1 MRKWIP
7 RALMIIVVVLVA
19 LLGMFFFTGR
29 ERQKQSKS
37 TDRDTIVKENVKV
50 LTGDMNEDE
59 MPTEVTDGRLVF
71 KKDPKYKKGDVVV
84 SGCITEAENG
94 FVRRIIR
101 VEKSKSSYIFYTEP
115 AVLTDVFEK
124 AHIVKRVQL
133 TEDGMKEAMYHQ
145 VDGFSVG
152 EETDPKFRNLSTQS
166 EENGGGKKQS
176 ENNASDIS
184 ITPNTDYMFGAG
196 IDISDEGISISGGAG
211 VSVWLEMNIDI
222 DHGEIVCSMALKSEG
237 GADLS
242 VDFAES
248 LQELPEPPSIEKT
261 ILKKRL
267 PNGEFSFNGI
277 PLVFTNE
284 LEITAEAKASIEGS
298 MGVSFNVSFDGT
310 QGFEYDSKTGKVEEL
325 NVANA
330 DTSGL
335 EWKAVEVSTSASAG
349 ADAHLIV
356 KLYGC
361 SGIDAAI
368 GVHGSVEGTVKL
380 ASTTES
386 VGDIG
391 QLDMEI
397 GPDISGTL
405 VAKVPVFA
413 SGLIEQ
419 PLFSVKLPSFWESHW
434 PTEEEKQDMLNT
446 EEQSTQDASAGDE
459 VLTAPDSHHQ
469 EDSQN
474 GLYVTKWGQ
483 VNRVKYPTFQF
494 KIPKGWKITT
504 EEIEDTS
511 NLVRERVE
519 MENDEGLTVS
529 YWDFSGELG
538 MHGHMAS
545 WSEITKAAD
554 SEFEP
559 GIPDGTDEDYSYIG
573 KMMVAKIHVTK
584 QWQEPIDEDWEP
596 TDWTFYAV
604 LPESFAKEIDFA
616 GLSGMLETFSF
627 QYPHYHV
634 FMASAPNGTFTEEQE
649 AEVIDIL
656 KSFTTTSSIY

>member
-1 MRKWIP
+1 
-7 RALMIIVVVLVA
+7 
-19 LLGMFFFTGR
+19 
-29 ERQKQSKS
+29 
-37 TDRDTIVKENVKV
+37 
-50 LTGDMNEDE
+50 
-59 MPTEVTDGRLVF
+59 
-71 KKDPKYKKGDVVV
+71 
-84 SGCITEAENG
+84 
-94 FVRRIIR
+94 
-101 VEKSKSSYIFYTEP
+101 
-115 AVLTDVFEK
+115 
-124 AHIVKRVQL
+124 
-133 TEDGMKEAMYHQ
+133 
-145 VDGFSVG
+145 
-152 EETDPKFRNLSTQS
+152 
-166 EENGGGKKQS
+166 
-176 ENNASDIS
+176 
-184 ITPNTDYMFGAG
+184 
-196 IDISDEGISISGGAG
+196 
-211 VSVWLEMNIDI
+211 
-222 DHGEIVCSMALKSEG
+222 MALKSEG

-325 NVANA
+325 NVVNA

-519 MENDEGLTVS
+519 MENNEGLTVE
-529 YWDFSGELG
+529 YWDFSDDLG
-538 MHGHMAS
+538 MHGHMAA

-559 GIPDGTDEDYSYIG
+559 GIPEGTDEDYSYIG

-634 FMASAPNGTFTEEQE
+634 FIASAPDGTFTKEQE

>member
-7 RALMIIVVVLVA
+7 RILLIIAVVIAVLV
-19 LLGMFFFTGR
+19 GMFLFIGR
-29 ERQKQSKS
+29 DKKTQSS
-37 TDRDTIVKENVKV
+37 LEDSDTIVKENVKV

-59 MPTEVTDGRLVF
+59 MPTEVTDDRLVF

-94 FVRRIIR
+94 FVRRVIR

-152 EETDPKFRNLSTQS
+152 EETDSKFRNLSTQS

-184 ITPNTDYMFGAG
+184 ITPNTDYMFGAT
-196 IDISDEGISISGGAG
+196 IDISDEGISISGEAG

-237 GADLS
+237 GADVS

-284 LEITAEAKASIEGS
+284 LEITAEAKASMEGS
-298 MGVSFNVSFDGT
+298 MGVSYNVSFDGT

-325 NVANA
+325 NVVNA

-361 SGIDAAI
+361 SGIDAAM

-405 VAKVPVFA
+405 VAEVPVFA

-419 PLFSVKLPSFWESHW
+419 SLFSVKLPSFWESHW
-434 PTEEEKQDMLNT
+434 PTEEEKPDMLNT
-446 EEQSTQDASAGDE
+446 EEQSTQDASSGDE
-459 VLTAPDSHHQ
+459 VLIAPDSHHQ
-469 EDSQN
+469 EKSQN

-483 VNRVKYPTFQF
+483 VNQVKYPTFQF
-494 KIPKGWKITT
+494 KIPKGWKIIT

-511 NLVRERVE
+511 NLVREHVE
-519 MENDEGLTVS
+519 MENNEGLTVE
-529 YWDFSGELG
+529 YWDFSDDLG
-538 MHGHMAS
+538 MHGHMAA

-559 GIPDGTDEDYSYIG
+559 GIPEGTGEDYSYIG

-584 QWQEPIDEDWEP
+584 QWQEPIDEDWQP

-616 GLSGMLETFSF
+616 GLSSMLETFSF

-634 FMASAPNGTFTEEQE
+634 FMASAPDGTFTEEQE

>member
-7 RALMIIVVVLVA
+7 RILLIIAVVIAVLV
-19 LLGMFFFTGR
+19 GMFLFIGR
-29 ERQKQSKS
+29 DKKTQSS
-37 TDRDTIVKENVKV
+37 LEDSDTIVKENVKV

-59 MPTEVTDGRLVF
+59 MPTEVTDDRLVF

-94 FVRRIIR
+94 FVRRVIR

-152 EETDPKFRNLSTQS
+152 EETDSKFRNLSTQS

-184 ITPNTDYMFGAG
+184 ITPNTDYMFGAT
-196 IDISDEGISISGGAG
+196 IDISDEGISISGEAG

-237 GADLS
+237 GADVS

-284 LEITAEAKASIEGS
+284 LEITAEAKASMEGS
-298 MGVSFNVSFDGT
+298 MGVSYNVSFDGT

-325 NVANA
+325 NVVNA

-361 SGIDAAI
+361 SGIDAAM

-405 VAKVPVFA
+405 VAEVPVFA

-419 PLFSVKLPSFWESHW
+419 SLFSVKLPSFWESHW
-434 PTEEEKQDMLNT
+434 PTEEEKPDMLNT
-446 EEQSTQDASAGDE
+446 EEQSTQDASSGDE
-459 VLTAPDSHHQ
+459 VLIAPDSHHQ
-469 EDSQN
+469 EKSQN

-483 VNRVKYPTFQF
+483 VNQVKYPTFQF
-494 KIPKGWKITT
+494 KIPKGWKIIT

-511 NLVRERVE
+511 NLVREHVE
-519 MENDEGLTVS
+519 MENNEGLTVE
-529 YWDFSGELG
+529 YWDFSDDLG
-538 MHGHMAS
+538 MHGHMAA

-559 GIPDGTDEDYSYIG
+559 GIPEGTGEDYSYIG

-584 QWQEPIDEDWEP
+584 QWQEPIDEDWQP

-616 GLSGMLETFSF
+616 GLSSMLETFSF

-634 FMASAPNGTFTEEQE
+634 FMASAPDGTFTEEQE

-656 KSFTTTSSIY
+656 KSFTTTGSIY

>member
-1 MRKWIP
+1 MRKWMPGI
-7 RALMIIVVVLVA
+7 LLIIAAVIAV
-19 LLGMFFFTGR
+19 LLGMFFYMGKGK
-29 ERQKQSKS
+29 QKQLNPENS
-37 TDRDTIVKENVKV
+37 DTIVKENVKV
-50 LTGDMNEDE
+50 LTSDMGEDE
-59 MPTEVTDGRLVF
+59 LPEEVTEKRLVF
-71 KKDPKYKKGDVVV
+71 EKNPKYKKGDVIVA
-84 SGCITEAENG
+84 GCIPQAEDG
-94 FVRRIIR
+94 FIRRVIQ
-101 VEKSKSSYIFYTEP
+101 VEKSDHSYIFYTEP

-124 AHIVKRVQL
+124 AHIVKRFQL
-133 TEDGMKEAMYHQ
+133 TEDGMKVAMYQQ

-184 ITPNTDYMFGAG
+184 ITPNTDYMFGAS
-196 IDISDEGISISGGAG
+196 IEISDDDISISGGAG
-211 VSVWLEMNIDI
+211 VSAWLEVNIDI
-222 DHGEIVCSMALKSEG
+222 NHGEIVCSMALKSEG
-237 GADLS
+237 GSDIS

-248 LQELPEPPSIEKT
+248 LLDLPELSSIEKT

-267 PNGEFSFNGI
+267 PNGEIIFSGI

-284 LEITAEAKASIEGS
+284 IEITAEAEASIEGS
-298 MGVSFNVSFDGT
+298 IGVSYNVSFDGT

-325 NVANA
+325 NEVNA

-335 EWKAVEVSTSASAG
+335 EWKAVEVSANASAG

-361 SGIDAAI
+361 SGIDASI

-419 PLFSVKLPSFWESHW
+419 PLFTVQLPPFWEGHW
-434 PTEEEKQDMLNT
+434 PTEEGVYMT
-446 EEQSTQDASAGDE
+446 R
-459 VLTAPDSHHQ
+459 
-469 EDSQN
+469 
-474 GLYVTKWGQ
+474 WGQ
-483 VNRVKYPTFQF
+483 VNQTTYPTFQF
-494 KIPKGWKITT
+494 KIPKGWEVTT
-504 EEIEDTS
+504 EEIEYAP
-511 NLVRERVE
+511 NPVREHVE
-519 MENDEGLTVS
+519 MENDEELTVS
-529 YWDFSGELG
+529 YWDFSSELG
-538 MHGHMAS
+538 MYGHMAS
-545 WSEITKAAD
+545 WAEITKVAD

-559 GIPDGTDEDYSYIG
+559 GIPEGSDEDYSYIG

-584 QWQEPIDEDWEP
+584 EMGMTDQDWVP
-596 TDWTFYAV
+596 ADWTFYAV

-616 GLSGMLETFSF
+616 GLSSMLETFSF

-634 FMASAPNGTFTEEQE
+634 FMASAPDGTFTKEQE

>member
-1 MRKWIP
+1 
-7 RALMIIVVVLVA
+7 
-19 LLGMFFFTGR
+19 
-29 ERQKQSKS
+29 
-37 TDRDTIVKENVKV
+37 
-50 LTGDMNEDE
+50 
-59 MPTEVTDGRLVF
+59 
-71 KKDPKYKKGDVVV
+71 
-84 SGCITEAENG
+84 
-94 FVRRIIR
+94 
-101 VEKSKSSYIFYTEP
+101 
-115 AVLTDVFEK
+115 
-124 AHIVKRVQL
+124 
-133 TEDGMKEAMYHQ
+133 
-145 VDGFSVG
+145 
-152 EETDPKFRNLSTQS
+152 
-166 EENGGGKKQS
+166 
-176 ENNASDIS
+176 
-184 ITPNTDYMFGAG
+184 MFGAT
-196 IDISDEGISISGGAG
+196 IDISDEGISISGEAG

-237 GADLS
+237 GADVS

-284 LEITAEAKASIEGS
+284 LEITAEAKASMEGS
-298 MGVSFNVSFDGT
+298 MGVSYNVSFDGT

-325 NVANA
+325 NVVNA

-361 SGIDAAI
+361 SGIDAAM

-405 VAKVPVFA
+405 VAEVPVFA

-419 PLFSVKLPSFWESHW
+419 SLFSVKLPSFWESHW
-434 PTEEEKQDMLNT
+434 PTEEEKPDMLNT
-446 EEQSTQDASAGDE
+446 EEQSTQDASSGDE
-459 VLTAPDSHHQ
+459 VLIAPDSHHQ
-469 EDSQN
+469 EKSQN

-483 VNRVKYPTFQF
+483 VNQVKYPTFQF
-494 KIPKGWKITT
+494 KIPKGWKIIT

-511 NLVRERVE
+511 NLVREHVE
-519 MENDEGLTVS
+519 MENNEGLTVE
-529 YWDFSGELG
+529 YWDFSDDLG
-538 MHGHMAS
+538 MHGHMAA

-559 GIPDGTDEDYSYIG
+559 GIPEGTGEDYSYIG

-584 QWQEPIDEDWEP
+584 QWQEPIDEDWQP

-616 GLSGMLETFSF
+616 GLSSMLETFSF

-634 FMASAPNGTFTEEQE
+634 FMASAPDGTFTEEQE

>member
-1 MRKWIP
+1 MKKSI
-7 RALMIIVVVLVA
+7 LMIILIMTVTLMLAGCSSVPKEEEIQQDLESFSDKAFLDDGEKIDSLTIEKRDTDKKNKSDLVWCTIVTEKDDVSYEKEVTLSYYLYDKTGWTLEDYKVADQGKWNIIPLSGVKEADLRSNLVGKTITVDNQAWEILDSEISQLTIKSQNTDLEKKTDQITMDIVLDGEIESVSGTLVA
-19 LLGMFFFTGR
+19 DYTFDKAWNLSSLSEKYSLR
-29 ERQKQSKS
+29 PE
-37 TDRDTIVKENVKV
+37 VKEDK
-50 LTGDMNEDE
+50 
-59 MPTEVTDGRLVF
+59 
-71 KKDPKYKKGDVVV
+71 
-84 SGCITEAENG
+84 NG
-94 FVRRIIR
+94 
-101 VEKSKSSYIFYTEP
+101 Y
-115 AVLTDVFEK
+115 
-124 AHIVKRVQL
+124 Q
-133 TEDGMKEAMYHQ
+133 
-145 VDGFSVG
+145 
-152 EETDPKFRNLSTQS
+152 
-166 EENGGGKKQS
+166 
-176 ENNASDIS
+176 
-184 ITPNTDYMFGAG
+184 
-196 IDISDEGISISGGAG
+196 
-211 VSVWLEMNIDI
+211 
-222 DHGEIVCSMALKSEG
+222 
-237 GADLS
+237 
-242 VDFAES
+242 
-248 LQELPEPPSIEKT
+248 
-261 ILKKRL
+261 
-267 PNGEFSFNGI
+267 
-277 PLVFTNE
+277 
-284 LEITAEAKASIEGS
+284 
-298 MGVSFNVSFDGT
+298 
-310 QGFEYDSKTGKVEEL
+310 
-325 NVANA
+325 
-330 DTSGL
+330 
-335 EWKAVEVSTSASAG
+335 AVEVSTSASAG

-483 VNRVKYPTFQF
+483 VNQVKYPTFQF

-519 MENDEGLTVS
+519 MENNEGLTVE
-529 YWDFSGELG
+529 YWDFSDDLG
-538 MHGHMAS
+538 MHGHMAA

-559 GIPDGTDEDYSYIG
+559 GIPEGTDEDYSYIG

-584 QWQEPIDEDWEP
+584 QWQEPIDEDWKP

-604 LPESFAKEIDFA
+604 LPESFAKEIVFA

-634 FMASAPNGTFTEEQE
+634 FMASAPDGTFTKEQE

-656 KSFTTTSSIY
+656 KSFTTTGSIY

>member
-7 RALMIIVVVLVA
+7 RALMFIVVVLVA
-19 LLGMFFFTGR
+19 LLGIFFFTGR
-29 ERQKQSKS
+29 ERQKQPKS

-59 MPTEVTDGRLVF
+59 IPTEVTDDRLVF
-71 KKDPKYKKGDVVV
+71 KKDPKYKKGDVIV

-94 FVRRIIR
+94 FVRRVIR

-261 ILKKRL
+261 MLKKRL

-325 NVANA
+325 NVVNA

-474 GLYVTKWGQ
+474 GLYVTK
-483 VNRVKYPTFQF
+483 
-494 KIPKGWKITT
+494 
-504 EEIEDTS
+504 
-511 NLVRERVE
+511 
-519 MENDEGLTVS
+519 
-529 YWDFSGELG
+529 
-538 MHGHMAS
+538 
-545 WSEITKAAD
+545 
-554 SEFEP
+554 
-559 GIPDGTDEDYSYIG
+559 
-573 KMMVAKIHVTK
+573 
-584 QWQEPIDEDWEP
+584 
-596 TDWTFYAV
+596 
-604 LPESFAKEIDFA
+604 
-616 GLSGMLETFSF
+616 
-627 QYPHYHV
+627 
-634 FMASAPNGTFTEEQE
+634 
-649 AEVIDIL
+649 
-656 KSFTTTSSIY
+656 

>member
-7 RALMIIVVVLVA
+7 RILLIIAVVIAVLV
-19 LLGMFFFTGR
+19 GMFLFIGR
-29 ERQKQSKS
+29 DKKTQSS
-37 TDRDTIVKENVKV
+37 LEDSDTIVKENVKV

-59 MPTEVTDGRLVF
+59 MPTEVTDDRLVF

-94 FVRRIIR
+94 FVRRVIR

-152 EETDPKFRNLSTQS
+152 EETDSKFRNLSTQS

-184 ITPNTDYMFGAG
+184 ITPNTDYMFGAT
-196 IDISDEGISISGGAG
+196 IDISDEGISISGEAG

-237 GADLS
+237 GADVS

-284 LEITAEAKASIEGS
+284 LEITAEAKASMEGS
-298 MGVSFNVSFDGT
+298 MGVSYNVSFDGT

-325 NVANA
+325 NVVNA

-361 SGIDAAI
+361 SGIDAAM

-405 VAKVPVFA
+405 VAEVPVFA

-419 PLFSVKLPSFWESHW
+419 SLFSVKLPSFWESHW
-434 PTEEEKQDMLNT
+434 PTEEEKPDMLNT
-446 EEQSTQDASAGDE
+446 EEQSTQDASSGDE
-459 VLTAPDSHHQ
+459 VLIAPDSHHQ
-469 EDSQN
+469 EKSQN

-483 VNRVKYPTFQF
+483 VNQVKYPTFQF
-494 KIPKGWKITT
+494 KIPKGWKIIT

-511 NLVRERVE
+511 NLVREHVE
-519 MENDEGLTVS
+519 MENNEGLTVE
-529 YWDFSGELG
+529 YWDFSDDLG
-538 MHGHMAS
+538 MHGHMAA

-554 SEFEP
+554 SEFKP
-559 GIPDGTDEDYSYIG
+559 GIPEGTGEDYSYIG

-584 QWQEPIDEDWEP
+584 QWQEPIDEDWQP

-616 GLSGMLETFSF
+616 GLSSMLETFSF

-634 FMASAPNGTFTEEQE
+634 FMASAPDGTFTEEQE

-656 KSFTTTSSIY
+656 KSFTTTGSIY